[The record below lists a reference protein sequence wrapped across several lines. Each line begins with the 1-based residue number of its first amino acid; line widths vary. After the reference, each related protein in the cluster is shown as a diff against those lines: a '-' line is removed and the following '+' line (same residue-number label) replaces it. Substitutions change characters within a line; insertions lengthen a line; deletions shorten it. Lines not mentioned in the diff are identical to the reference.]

1 MIFSAKDMI
10 RQRKSVRTFDGRP
23 LSDADRN
30 KLEDYINTLT
40 NPFAVP
46 VEFRLLD
53 AKEHNLSSPV
63 IVGENTYLTAKVKL
77 EGNYEIA
84 YGYSFEKACLYAMSL
99 DEINEKTADT
109 MENDARL
116 KELQEAYGIDPDS
129 EENNELSKLA
139 FKVNNSKDGLS
150 EEENSKMSEYQ
161 QQALYYVAKNQQ
173 NSLDIDRAKSLQAAN
188 VQGYSDMKSERN
200 KSQEMLN
207 AQDAAEEIMDA
218 ANGEAITLL
227 TQEAVEHV
235 DEEQKEREEE
245 VKESAEKK
253 KEEKKE
259 EAKKLEKEAMQQ
271 EMIENIKE
279 HAIETQRTSADTKRA
294 IARRERAEADS
305 MGAEDAQKIIISE
318 DTSMEDTQNTVNS
331 EITNILNKL
340 SLLSND
346 VKGSTVDSQI

>member
-1 MIFSAKDMI
+1 M
-10 RQRKSVRTFDGRP
+10 
-23 LSDADRN
+23 SDAFGGE
-30 KLEDYINTLT
+30 KK
-40 NPFAVP
+40 
-46 VEFRLLD
+46 LD
-53 AKEHNLSSPV
+53 AQMQSIKD
-63 IVGENTYLTAKVKL
+63 
-77 EGNYEIA
+77 EI
-84 YGYSFEKACLYAMSL
+84 KRLQ

-109 MENDARL
+109 LENDARL

-139 FKVNNSKDGLS
+139 FKMNNSKDGLS
-150 EEENSKMSEYQ
+150 DEEKSKMSEYQ

-173 NSLDIDRAKSLQAAN
+173 NSLDIDRAKAQQMGN
-188 VQGYSDMKSERN
+188 VQGFADMKRERA
-200 KSQEMLN
+200 KSQDMLK
-207 AQDAAEEIMDA
+207 AQDEAEDIMEAAGE
-218 ANGEAITLL
+218 EAIALL

-245 VKESAEKK
+245 AKEAAEKK

-271 EMIENIKE
+271 EMIENLKE
-279 HAIETQRTSADTKRA
+279 HAIESQRTSADTKRA

-305 MGAEDAQKIIISE
+305 MEAEDVQRTIVSE
-318 DTSMEDTQNTVNS
+318 SASMENMQNAVNS